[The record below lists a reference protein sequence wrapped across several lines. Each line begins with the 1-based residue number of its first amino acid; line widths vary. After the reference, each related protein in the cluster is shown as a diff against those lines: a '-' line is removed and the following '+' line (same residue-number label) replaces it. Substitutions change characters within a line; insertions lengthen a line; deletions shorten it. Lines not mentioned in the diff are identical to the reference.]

1 MIGDAIIP
9 INRWG
14 NLDNCEKQI
23 AWDYKVIKNRGDI
36 QTLAKLAPRA
46 LSVGGTV
53 VIWECFCK

>member
-46 LSVGGTV
+46 LSIGGQ
-53 VIWECFCK
+53 